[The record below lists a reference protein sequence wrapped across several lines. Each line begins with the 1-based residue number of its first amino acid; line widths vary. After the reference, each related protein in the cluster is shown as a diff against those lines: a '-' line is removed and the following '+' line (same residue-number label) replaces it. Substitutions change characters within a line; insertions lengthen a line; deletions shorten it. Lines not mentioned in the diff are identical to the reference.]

1 MALKNGCKCQEQ
13 SNKTIY
19 KAFRHPSIKEGW
31 YDGKANGRN
40 MINGVPCV
48 KFNKGVALD
57 ELICKANNK
66 VYIPKIQSTSNK
78 TIKTKQSESPKPQAS
93 LPWCYASDYMCY
105 WGKDGK
111 IVVKYV
117 DAQKRKEIMRVV
129 WVPKF
134 YVTNPLG
141 PKCL

>member
-19 KAFRHPSIKEGW
+19 KAFKHPSIKEGLGYNR
-31 YDGKANGRN
+31 YDGKANGRD
-40 MINGVPCV
+40 MINGVPGV

-66 VYIPKIQSTSNK
+66 VYIPKIQSTGNK
-78 TIKTKQSESPKPQAS
+78 TIKTKQSESPKPQAP
-93 LPWCYASDYMCY
+93 LPRCYASDYMCC
-105 WGKDGK
+105 WGKDDK

-117 DAQKRKEIMRVV
+117 DA
-129 WVPKF
+129 
-134 YVTNPLG
+134 
-141 PKCL
+141 

>member
-1 MALKNGCKCQEQ
+1 MILKNGCKCQEQ

-19 KAFRHPSIKEGW
+19 KSSRHSSIKEGIGYNR

-66 VYIPKIQSTSNK
+66 VYIHKIQPTSDK
-78 TIKTKQSESPKPQAS
+78 TIKTKQSEAPSHKHHFHGAM
-93 LPWCYASDYMCY
+93 LVTIC
-105 WGKDGK
+105 
-111 IVVKYV
+111 VVGQGWQ
-117 DAQKRKEIMRVV
+117 D
-129 WVPKF
+129 
-134 YVTNPLG
+134 
-141 PKCL
+141 CS

>member
-1 MALKNGCKCQEQ
+1 MILKNGRQCQEQ

-19 KAFRHPSIKEGW
+19 KSSRHPSIKEGIRYNR

-66 VYIPKIQSTSNK
+66 VYISKIQHTSDK
-78 TIKTKQSESPKPQAS
+78 PIKMKQSEAPKPQAP
-93 LPWCYASDYMCY
+93 LPRCYASDYMCC
-105 WGKDGK
+105 WGHGWQDCSQVCWCPKGEGDYEECLG
-111 IVVKYV
+111 
-117 DAQKRKEIMRVV
+117 AQV
-129 WVPKF
+129 
-134 YVTNPLG
+134 L
-141 PKCL
+141 CD